1 VRPDLISRAIS
12 VGPSARRVLV
22 TVLAGVL
29 ATVLATVL
37 AGVLAVV
44 LAGSVAAGTGEL
56 GPDDLLVTTIPNDFY
71 PAEADLS
78 DCLSALPPPG
88 CGSEAKGG
96 WPQFIV
102 FALIVAGLGVI
113 AARIIVSA
121 RRNRNSAATEGA
133 QPASRSEQ
141 NATEADTS

>member
-1 VRPDLISRAIS
+1 MGRDLISPAS
-12 VGPSARRVLV
+12 AAGPTTPRVLTIV
-22 TVLAGVL
+22 LAGVMTIVLAGVL
-29 ATVLATVL
+29 L
-37 AGVLAVV
+37 AGPVS
-44 LAGSVAAGTGEL
+44 AGSGEL

-71 PAEADLS
+71 PTEAELS

-113 AARIIVSA
+113 VARIMVSTRRA
-121 RRNRNSAATEGA
+121 RRAPTGDGT
-133 QPASRSEQ
+133 QPASNSEE
-141 NATEADTS
+141 NATAADTS